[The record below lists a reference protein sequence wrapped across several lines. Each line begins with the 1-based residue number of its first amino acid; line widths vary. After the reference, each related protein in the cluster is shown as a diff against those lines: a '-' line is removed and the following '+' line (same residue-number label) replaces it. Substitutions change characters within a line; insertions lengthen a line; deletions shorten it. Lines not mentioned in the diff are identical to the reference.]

1 MEAGHLLGTAVE
13 MWFGGLVGW
22 SMWRWLMSKIK
33 WCREGKEGWTNEPEK
48 EFWTGYWEPP
58 LQFAFL

>member
-1 MEAGHLLGTAVE
+1 
-13 MWFGGLVGW
+13 
-22 SMWRWLMSKIK
+22 MSKIK

-48 EFWTGYWEPP
+48 EFFWTGYWEPP